1 MNSIGFGCTAH
12 WVFICMYFEM
22 ITTSLVNIHHCPK
35 WNRFLDVSYTS
46 VFTTLA
52 KVIIFEISC
61 RASNQVS
68 LCSVPQE
75 LEVQG
80 GQVPIE
86 RALELE
92 LLKHM
97 LSLPGIINLPPRA
110 SQVSIVI
117 KSLPANAGDTG
128 DVGLIPG
135 SGRSPGGGQSHP
147 LQYSCLE
154 NPMDRGAW
162 QAAVHGVTNSQTKL
176 KWLSMHASS
185 HCVSVGLFWIE
196 ILFLKT

>member
-1 MNSIGFGCTAH
+1 M
-12 WVFICMYFEM
+12 
-22 ITTSLVNIHHCPK
+22 
-35 WNRFLDVSYTS
+35 
-46 VFTTLA
+46 
-52 KVIIFEISC
+52 IIFEISC

-154 NPMDRGAW
+154 NPIDRGAW
-162 QAAVHGVTNSQTKL
+162 QAAVHGVTKSQTKL
-176 KWLSMHASS
+176 K
-185 HCVSVGLFWIE
+185 
-196 ILFLKT
+196 